1 MKQLTPNL
9 MVDNV
14 QETLRFYR
22 EVLGFSV
29 VMTVPDE
36 GAPVWAMVACGEV
49 RLMFQDRAS
58 IVAEYPKLDRS
69 TLGGALTFYI
79 KVDDV
84 TELYARVKDRATI
97 LRPLHR
103 TFYDA
108 DEFALEDCN
117 GFILT
122 FAADS
127 TAGQN

>member
-9 MVDNV
+9 MVDDV
-14 QETLRFYR
+14 KETLHFYR
-22 EVLGFSV
+22 EVLGFSPL
-29 VMTVPDE
+29 MTVPDE
-36 GAPVWAMVACGEV
+36 GTPVWAMVACGEV
-49 RLMFQDRAS
+49 QLMFQERAS
-58 IVAEYPKLDRS
+58 IVAEYPKLDS
-69 TLGGALTFYI
+69 LALGGALTFYI

-84 TELYARVKDRATI
+84 AELYARVKDRATI

-122 FAADS
+122 FAAD
-127 TAGQN
+127 AM